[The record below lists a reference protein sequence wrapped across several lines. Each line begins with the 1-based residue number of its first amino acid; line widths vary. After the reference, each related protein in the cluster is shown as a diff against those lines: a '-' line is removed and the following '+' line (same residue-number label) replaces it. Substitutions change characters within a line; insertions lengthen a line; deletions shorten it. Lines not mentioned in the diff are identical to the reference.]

1 MERGRRARQQWA
13 ELVSRLLLEAWRH
26 LGLGSARDSGR
37 LLSCLLSGPTHR
49 ARELGYLSI
58 TRFQS
63 RAAVATLTHSLACP
77 GCGLIMLLAKE
88 HTQAES
94 QAAVR
99 ECWGIGTCSL
109 VPRPLPRRSDGL
121 LLLLLA

>member
-1 MERGRRARQQWA
+1 MHVIYLGVELRYTVRGVGMERGRRARQQWA

-37 LLSCLLSGPTHR
+37 LLSCPLSGPTHG

-63 RAAVATLTHSLACP
+63 RAAGHSHSLPC
-77 GCGLIMLLAKE
+77 
-88 HTQAES
+88 
-94 QAAVR
+94 
-99 ECWGIGTCSL
+99 
-109 VPRPLPRRSDGL
+109 LPRVWADHASGQGTHTGRVSGSNEGVPGDRDL
-121 LLLLLA
+121 